1 MDFVSV
7 VFLVH
12 SRHTFHDKVLL
23 VVYIQVFGFLIDV
36 PLYRGTTPIISS
48 GTIMGGGRVMLPT
61 WTRGR
66 DSDEDTCVILFWDRV
81 SDTAVNLGYIMFN
94 GGTGKREIKR

>member
-12 SRHTFHDKVLL
+12 SRHIFHDKVLL

-48 GTIMGGGRVMLPT
+48 GDSLGMGVGLCYPHGLGR
-61 WTRGR
+61 
-66 DSDEDTCVILFWDRV
+66 
-81 SDTAVNLGYIMFN
+81 
-94 GGTGKREIKR
+94 GTLMKTLA